1 MDVDKF
7 LKLMESNDVNHIDTV
22 TVNTKELYNL
32 LKAKR
37 DAMAKVEQLK
47 YENELLMLRNVEL
60 KQELTNLRIQK
71 SIVHVSGIDIKA

>member
-1 MDVDKF
+1 MDVNKF
-7 LKLMESNDVNHIDTV
+7 LKLMESNDVNHIETV

-37 DAMAKVEQLK
+37 DAEAKVEQLK
-47 YENELLMLRNVEL
+47 YENELLMLRNVDL

-71 SIVHVSGIDIKA
+71 SIVHVSGIDIKV